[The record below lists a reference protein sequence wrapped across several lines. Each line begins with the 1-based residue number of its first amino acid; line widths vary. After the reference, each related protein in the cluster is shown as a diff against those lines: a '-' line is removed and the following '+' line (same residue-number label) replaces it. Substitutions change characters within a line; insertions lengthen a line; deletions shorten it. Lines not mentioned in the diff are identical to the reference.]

1 MLAVKTEGKE
11 RETDELKVQSNDEG
25 GLLQELI

>member
-1 MLAVKTEGKE
+1 MLTVKTEGKE

-25 GLLQELI
+25 GPLKELT